1 MLESNIPETK
11 PFKAIK
17 FWYLLLAIAGSIAPW
32 FWFIQDP
39 AALASPSLFMQKAFA
54 NNISI
59 ALSNDLLVTGI
70 AFFSFVWLELKRLEV
85 SRLWILLYIGL
96 TLGIGLS
103 CSVPFFLYR
112 REQIIGLK

>member
-1 MLESNIPETK
+1 L
-11 PFKAIK
+11 
-17 FWYLLLAIAGSIAPW
+17 IAPW

-39 AALASPSLFMQKAFA
+39 AALVSPSLFVQKAFA

-59 ALSNDLLVTGI
+59 ALANDLLFTGV
-70 AFFSFVWLELKRLEV
+70 AFFCFVWMELKRLEV

-112 REQIIGLK
+112 REQINCLK

>member
-11 PFKAIK
+11 SFKPIELL
-17 FWYLLLAIAGSIAPW
+17 YLLLTIAGSIAPW

-39 AALASPSLFMQKAFA
+39 AALVSPSLFVQKAFA
-54 NNISI
+54 NNISTAI
-59 ALSNDLLVTGI
+59 TNDLLFSGI
-70 AFFSFVWLELKRLEV
+70 AFFCFVWMELKRLGV

-96 TLGIGLS
+96 TLGIGFS

-112 REQIIGLK
+112 REQINRLR